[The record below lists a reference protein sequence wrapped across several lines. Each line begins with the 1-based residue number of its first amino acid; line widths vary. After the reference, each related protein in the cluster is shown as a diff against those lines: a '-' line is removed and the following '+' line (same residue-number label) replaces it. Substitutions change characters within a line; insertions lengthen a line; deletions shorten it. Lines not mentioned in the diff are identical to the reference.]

1 MALAQ
6 FGQAL
11 GLGGY
16 GGGSAITLQNLLSA
30 EADGAF
36 ADFADA
42 PAKKAAGEVIAKEF
56 GFGLEDTVATNTIDA
71 FADPAKALKAYQDKR
86 AELDQEAAGIF
97 RKAAWDAEKLGA
109 SKSMA
114 IEYAQGRAADFHKA
128 KMQLIKIEYPF
139 AGDTNKLLE
148 IATGAR
154 KAGKVKGKMPA

>member
-11 GLGGY
+11 GIGGY
-16 GGGSAITLQNLLSA
+16 GGGASLSLQGLLSA
-30 EADGAF
+30 EANGDYAGF
-36 ADFADA
+36 AGDD
-42 PAKKAAGEVIAKEF
+42 KKAAAGAVIAKEF
-56 GFGLEDTVATNTIDA
+56 GFGLEDTVATNTIAA
-71 FADPAKALKAYQDKR
+71 FTDPDKALKAYQAKR
-86 AELDQEAAGIF
+86 KVLDVEAAETF
-97 RKAAWDAEKLGA
+97 RKAAYDAEKLGA

-128 KMQLIKIEYPF
+128 KMQLLKIEYPF

-154 KAGKVKGKMPA
+154 KTGKLPVPP